1 MEPEQ
6 SAPAPFE
13 APFAPHEA
21 HHGHASAAAELA
33 ETDMG
38 DDVGVLE
45 CLEADL
51 AEIDNELRAL
61 DSAPPR

>member
-6 SAPAPFE
+6 SAPAPS

-38 DDVGVLE
+38 DDLVVLE
-45 CLEADL
+45 RLEADL

-61 DSAPPR
+61 DSAQLR